1 MLRAN
6 ARFTNTAMVSTRG
19 QDAIGFFPLLVVPAQ
34 LPDNADILKRQLA
47 MTTTM
52 IVPQVV
58 SRMFPIG

>member
-6 ARFTNTAMVSTRG
+6 ARFTSTAMVSTLG
-19 QDAIGFFPLLVVPAQ
+19 QDAIGFFPLLVPAQ